1 MNTMDHRSAVVIT
14 VAELMLKF
22 RDTYRQD
29 SATSETALIR
39 FLSNVDLLV
48 IDELGVQHNSN
59 NERVMI
65 NRIIDERYTLEKPT
79 GVITNLQS
87 DELITTLGRAAV
99 DRIMEDVK
107 WVTFNWSSFRIN
119 KGTQPA

>member
-1 MNTMDHRSAVVIT
+1 MVIT

-99 DRIMEDVK
+99 DRIMEDGK

>member
-1 MNTMDHRSAVVIT
+1 MIT

-48 IDELGVQHNSN
+48 IDE
-59 NERVMI
+59 
-65 NRIIDERYTLEKPT
+65 RYTLEKPT

-99 DRIMEDVK
+99 DRIMEDGK

>member
-1 MNTMDHRSAVVIT
+1 MVVIT

-48 IDELGVQHNSN
+48 IDE
-59 NERVMI
+59 
-65 NRIIDERYTLEKPT
+65 RYTLEKPT

-99 DRIMEDVK
+99 DRIMEDGK

>member
-1 MNTMDHRSAVVIT
+1 MVVIT

-48 IDELGVQHNSN
+48 IDE
-59 NERVMI
+59 
-65 NRIIDERYTLEKPT
+65 RYTLEKPT

-99 DRIMEDVK
+99 DRIMEDGK
-107 WVTFNWSSFRIN
+107 WVTFNWASFRIN

>member
-1 MNTMDHRSAVVIT
+1 MYDCQSSTSAISISSGDHRC
-14 VAELMLKF
+14 
-22 RDTYRQD
+22 R
-29 SATSETALIR
+29 
-39 FLSNVDLLV
+39 
-48 IDELGVQHNSN
+48 IDECY
-59 NERVMI
+59 I
-65 NRIIDERYTLEKPT
+65 LEKST

-99 DRIMEDVK
+99 DRIMEDGK

>member
-1 MNTMDHRSAVVIT
+1 
-14 VAELMLKF
+14 MLKF

-48 IDELGVQHNSN
+48 
-59 NERVMI
+59 
-65 NRIIDERYTLEKPT
+65 IDERYTLEKPT

-99 DRIMEDVK
+99 DRIMEDGK